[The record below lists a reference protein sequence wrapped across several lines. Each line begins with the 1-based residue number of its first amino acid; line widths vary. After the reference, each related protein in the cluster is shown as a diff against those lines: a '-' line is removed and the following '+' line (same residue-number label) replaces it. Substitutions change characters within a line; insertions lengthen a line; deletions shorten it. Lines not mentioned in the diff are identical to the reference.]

1 MKKHKFGAQIKDG
14 KLNLKNKF
22 AFENTVKELPSGEY
36 DLSLEKHY
44 KKASTLQFGYLYGVV
59 YPNSIIALIDAGY
72 EDCKTIEEVDMF
84 WKIQFANKEIVNRET
99 GEVQKI
105 PITKANFKTIDEMAY
120 CDLIRNYCSE
130 YLGYFIPDPDPN
142 YRSKI

>member
-1 MKKHKFGAQIKDG
+1 MKKHKFGAQIKEG
-14 KLNLKNKF
+14 KLILKNKF
-22 AFENTVKELPSGEY
+22 AFENTVKELPNGEY

-84 WKIQFANKEIVNRET
+84 WKVQFANKEIVNRET

-105 PITKANFKTIDEMAY
+105 
-120 CDLIRNYCSE
+120 
-130 YLGYFIPDPDPN
+130 
-142 YRSKI
+142 